1 MQDLIVVKQL
11 PQIEEHLKQL
21 SIEVEQKVENA
32 KSLVCT
38 EENVTTIKQIRASL
52 NKEFKEVENQ
62 RKIVKEQILAPYMQ
76 FEEIYKM
83 YISDKYKSADNDL
96 KEKID
101 STENELKNIKEQEI
115 KDYFEEYKKANN
127 IDFVTYSQARINV
140 TLSASRKSLK
150 EQAKQFIDK
159 IVDDLKLIDTQEHKT
174 EILVEYKHSLNVSQ
188 AITSVTNRFKAI
200 EEEKKRQEELK
211 RKQLEEAQRRA
222 DESIRVQT
230 EATRQALENF
240 IPKSEEKV
248 VHIEMD
254 KNHEITQKGYEQ
266 LENVFNKPLEKPRE
280 EKQEEILTL
289 RFTVRGTRTKLRE
302 LKQFLENGGY
312 DYE

>member
-11 PQIEEHLKQL
+11 PQIEEHLKEL
-21 SIEVEQKVENA
+21 SLEVEQKVENA

-174 EILVEYKHSLNVSQ
+174 EILVEYKQSLNVSQ

-222 DESIRVQT
+222 AESIRAQT

-240 IPKSEEKV
+240 IPKTEETILQAPV
-248 VHIEMD
+248 I
-254 KNHEITQKGYEQ
+254 
-266 LENVFNKPLEKPRE
+266 E

-289 RFTVRGTRTKLRE
+289 RFTVKGTRTKLRE